1 MARIQ
6 TIPNTIKIVPS
17 MVNAIGC
24 TFTFNTTSMDKHKSE
39 IVPSTIVRLQIK
51 LCIMLYIINSPINYQ
66 EC

>member
-1 MARIQ
+1 
-6 TIPNTIKIVPS
+6 

-24 TFTFNTTSMDKHKSE
+24 TFTFNTTSMDKHRSE